1 LSRSRITGRKGWD
14 DVTDELET
22 AARYRLHAK
31 ELGILAA
38 DGTARDIKQ
47 PLLKLAEDY
56 EHLAD
61 ELEAIDQTNQ
71 MLNSS
76 SATLASPQR

>member
-1 LSRSRITGRKGWD
+1 M
-14 DVTDELET
+14 TDEIET

-31 ELGILAA
+31 ELRILAA
-38 DGTARDIKQ
+38 DETARTIQQ

-61 ELEAIDQTNQ
+61 ELEAIDRTNQ
-71 MLNSS
+71 MLS
-76 SATLASPQR
+76 TRH